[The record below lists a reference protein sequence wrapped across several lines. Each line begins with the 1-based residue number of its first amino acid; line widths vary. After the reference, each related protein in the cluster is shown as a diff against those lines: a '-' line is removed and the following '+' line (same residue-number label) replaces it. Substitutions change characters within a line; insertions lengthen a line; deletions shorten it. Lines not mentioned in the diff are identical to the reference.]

1 MLFSLTAYRAMSS
14 RKVSRTTNFFI
25 LHHHSVVAMTH
36 LHGLSRIGTLF
47 NGPAAPSVLLLI
59 ALQI

>member
-1 MLFSLTAYRAMSS
+1 MAYQVMSS
-14 RKVSRTTNFFI
+14 RKATRTASFFI